1 MIHRIPGILVALL
14 ALLVLGPAMAAPY
27 PQPVDPYLNDF
38 ADLVAPDSAQALRGS
53 MAALERETGIQMTVL
68 TIRAR
73 SDYDPSGSIA
83 EFAQR
88 VFNGWGI
95 GNSRTND
102 GILLLVSSQDREI
115 RIHLG
120 AAYDQAYDVI
130 AQDIVSN
137 VIAPRFREGQFS
149 EGIEDG
155 VMRTIDRIALRLNTE
170 SPHEGTGGGFLDRID
185 HWIFGAIAGIV
196 GYGLFGRII
205 GNAATRLR
213 RCPACGTRGLRRVTV
228 RLPDGGRRLRTY
240 CRNCD
245 YHDDRVMRDRRDE
258 HVRHRHRTTRSGG
271 FGGGRSSGGGASGKW

>member
-1 MIHRIPGILVALL
+1 MIQRLFGILAALF
-14 ALLVLGPAMAAPY
+14 ALLVFGPAVGAPY
-27 PQPVDPYLNDF
+27 PQPVDTYMNDF
-38 ADLVAPDSAQALRGS
+38 AGLIEPDAAQALRGS
-53 MAALERETGIQMTVL
+53 LAALERETGIQMAVL

-73 SDYDPSGSIA
+73 SDYDPSTSIA
-83 EFAQR
+83 DFAQR

-95 GNSRTND
+95 GDPQTND

-137 VIAPRFREGQFS
+137 VIAPRFREEQFS

-155 VMRTIDRIALRLNTE
+155 IMQTIDRIALRLVSE
-170 SPHEGTGGGFLDRID
+170 SPHDGTGGGFLDRID

-196 GYGLFGRII
+196 GYGLFGRKIR
-205 GNAATRLR
+205 NAAARLR
-213 RCPACGTRGLRRVTV
+213 RCPGCGTRGLRRVTV
-228 RLPDGGRRLRTY
+228 RLPEGGRRLRTY

-245 YHDDRVMRDRRDE
+245 YRDDRMLREKRDE
-258 HVRHRHRTTRSGG
+258 HVRHRRRTNSSGG